1 MSGPIRVLIVEDHQ
15 LLAEGLALALGRH
28 ADLQVVGAASTVA
41 EGTRLA
47 LETRPDVVLLD
58 YYLPDGRGTQV
69 ASVIRQ
75 QLPRTA
81 IVVVTGE
88 TGEAALLDAVAAGAC
103 GFLLKSQTTTEV
115 VTAVRRAAEG
125 EMLIPAATLAA
136 LVGQQRERA
145 QQESER
151 AVWRKRLTPQEQ
163 AVLRLMAEGLDTRA
177 IAARLVV
184 SPTTVRTHVKNV
196 LEKLGAHS
204 RLEAVARAS
213 HYGLLEQ
220 RPR

>member
-1 MSGPIRVLIVEDHQ
+1 MSGQIRVLIVEDHQ

-28 ADLQVVGAASTVA
+28 ADLQVVGAAGTVA

-47 LETRPDVVLLD
+47 LETRPDVILLD
-58 YYLPDGRGTQV
+58 YHLPDGRGTQV

-88 TGEAALLDAVAAGAC
+88 TGEAALLDAVVAGAC
-103 GFLLKSQTTTEV
+103 GFLLKAQTTTEV

-136 LVGQQRERA
+136 LVGQQREQA

-151 AVWRKRLTPQEQ
+151 AAWRGRLTPREQ
-163 AVLRLMAEGLDTRA
+163 AVLRLMAQGLDTRA

-184 SPTTVRTHVKNV
+184 SPTTVRTYSQNV

-220 RPR
+220 PPR